1 MDDIEEYRDME
12 EYSTPRAHIDASRTP
27 SFYSL
32 ESVGIAA
39 QSTRVLPQKFHR
51 IFPYPAFNS
60 VQSKCFDSTYNSDD
74 NFVLSSPTG
83 SGKTVIMEL
92 AICRLIN
99 SSPSGEFKIVY
110 QGLTKALC
118 SERQRDWQEKFGPLG
133 VKCSLFTGDS
143 DASLPKVRDAT
154 IIVTTPEKW
163 DSMTRSWRDHA
174 KLMKM
179 VKLFLIDEV
188 HMLREERG
196 ATLEAIVSRMKP
208 AGSGV
213 RFIAL
218 SATIP
223 NADDV
228 ASWLGR
234 RPDRQSDP
242 ALLEYFGQEFRPV
255 QLEKHVHGYKSMNS
269 NPFAFDKLLDQKYET
284 ILLPNMLT
292 HCLDWPISS
301 RSTRARSLSLFFAA
315 PRRTPYQ
322 RRSNWQNGG
331 QRVGSR
337 RDGGMRRARIC
348 TSWIKS

>member
-1 MDDIEEYRDME
+1 MDEIEDYRDVYE
-12 EYSTPRAHIDASRTP
+12 SSTSQTRVDQSRTP
-27 SFYSL
+27 SYYSL
-32 ESVGIAA
+32 ERTSISV
-39 QSTRVLPQKFHR
+39 QSTRVLPEKLR
-51 IFPYPAFNS
+51 RVFPYPAFNL
-60 VQSKCFDSTYNSDD
+60 VQSKCFDSVYNSGD

-92 AICRLIN
+92 AICRLI
-99 SSPSGEFKIVY
+99 SASPSGEFKIVY

-133 VKCSLFTGDS
+133 IKCSLFTGDS
-143 DASLPKVRDAT
+143 DASLPRVRDAT

-196 ATLEAIVSRMKP
+196 ATLEAIVSRMKS

-223 NADDV
+223 NANDV
-228 ASWLGR
+228 AAWLGR
-234 RPDRQSDP
+234 RPDQQSIP
-242 ALLEYFGQEFRPV
+242 ALLEHFGQEFRPV
-255 QLEKHVHGYKSMNS
+255 QLEKHVHGYRSTNA
-269 NPFAFDKLLDQKYET
+269 NPFAFDKLLDQK
-284 ILLPNMLT
+284 
-292 HCLDWPISS
+292 LD
-301 RSTRARSLSLFFAA
+301 LFCFM
-315 PRRTPYQ
+315 RRTD
-322 RRSNWQNGG
+322 
-331 QRVGSR
+331 V
-337 RDGGMRRARIC
+337 
-348 TSWIKS
+348 T

>member
-1 MDDIEEYRDME
+1 LAR
-12 EYSTPRAHIDASRTP
+12 S
-27 SFYSL
+27 
-32 ESVGIAA
+32 IAA
-39 QSTRVLPQKFHR
+39 QSTRDLPEKFHR

-60 VQSKCFDSTYNSDD
+60 VQSKCFDSAYNSDD

-83 SGKTVIMEL
+83 SGKTAIMEL

-118 SERQRDWQEKFGPLG
+118 SERQRDWEKKFGPLG
-133 VKCSLFTGDS
+133 VKCSVFTGDS

-163 DSMTRSWRDHA
+163 DSMTRSWKDHA

-196 ATLEAIVSRMKP
+196 ATLEAIVSRTKS

-223 NADDV
+223 NAEDV
-228 ASWLGR
+228 AAWLGR
-234 RPDRQSDP
+234 RPDRPSAP
-242 ALLEYFGQEFRPV
+242 AQLEHFGQEFRPV
-255 QLEKHVHGYKSMNS
+255 QLEKHVHGFKSVNA
-269 NPFAFDKLLDQKYET
+269 NPFAFDKLLDQK
-284 ILLPNMLT
+284 
-292 HCLDWPISS
+292 
-301 RSTRARSLSLFFAA
+301 
-315 PRRTPYQ
+315 
-322 RRSNWQNGG
+322 
-331 QRVGSR
+331 
-337 RDGGMRRARIC
+337 
-348 TSWIKS
+348 